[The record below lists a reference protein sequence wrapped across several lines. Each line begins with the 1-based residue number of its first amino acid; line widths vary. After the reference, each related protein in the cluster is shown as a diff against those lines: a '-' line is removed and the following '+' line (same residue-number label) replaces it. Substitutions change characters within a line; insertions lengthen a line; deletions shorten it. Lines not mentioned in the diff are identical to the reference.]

1 MATWIWDDLSGF
13 RSNVTSTLVDLVA
26 LSQACSESCS
36 SVSSKESPKC
46 REWAD
51 AGECSRNAAFMLKD
65 TLWGMMPCAILEET
79 WNISPPGAG
88 VTRIRESDLK
98 WTDPAAPTC
107 ATSSRGGVWQLLS
120 IRKRRDGRVRAVGSR
135 RRMRSEPW
143 VHAEEVCFKL
153 WQLEAGPLEIWES
166 LRHSAE
172 CKLSWS
178 FMLRWKL
185 QVPRS

>member
-1 MATWIWDDLSGF
+1 MSGF

-88 VTRIRESDLK
+88 VTRIRESDLPHRPVEECGNFCPSEK
-98 WTDPAAPTC
+98 GEMEECEQWA
-107 ATSSRGGVWQLLS
+107 
-120 IRKRRDGRVRAVGSR
+120 RAG
-135 RRMRSEPW
+135 
-143 VHAEEVCFKL
+143 
-153 WQLEAGPLEIWES
+153 
-166 LRHSAE
+166 E
-172 CKLSWS
+172 CDRNPE
-178 FMLRWKL
+178 FMLKKCASSCGSLKQDHWKSGNL
-185 QVPRS
+185 CGTLRSVS